1 VKVEKLSKELTFVR
15 RDLDDAE
22 RKIFRFEKESW
33 QDRSLRD
40 YACACASCNLDTLQ
54 VKVREEEADKRARSL
69 AEQLQLKSQEAE
81 QLERKLRQEAKDALT
96 DSAKECA
103 YCASCWNLAQRNDV
117 GEWMLPTGQK
127 AVCLE
132 SENQKLRRALARKDK
147 ELQIA
152 NTDFTFSAAIAPTGC
167 GKENKVNASTNTDR
181 FGSSNSKSYSQVNRA
196 PHRCP
201 P

>member
-1 VKVEKLSKELTFVR
+1 M
-15 RDLDDAE
+15 
-22 RKIFRFEKESW
+22 
-33 QDRSLRD
+33 
-40 YACACASCNLDTLQ
+40 Q

-69 AEQLQLKSQEAE
+69 AEQLELKSQEAE
-81 QLERKLRQEAKDALT
+81 QMERKLRQEAKDALT

-103 YCASCWNLAQRNDV
+103 LYCTACCWKLAQCNHV
-117 GEWMLPTGQK
+117 GKWMLPTGQK

-196 PHRCP
+196 PHNCP

>member
-1 VKVEKLSKELTFVR
+1 MC
-15 RDLDDAE
+15 
-22 RKIFRFEKESW
+22 
-33 QDRSLRD
+33 LRVLQSR
-40 YACACASCNLDTLQ
+40 YMQ

-103 YCASCWNLAQRNDV
+103 YCAPCWNLAQRNDV

-196 PHRCP
+196 PHHCP